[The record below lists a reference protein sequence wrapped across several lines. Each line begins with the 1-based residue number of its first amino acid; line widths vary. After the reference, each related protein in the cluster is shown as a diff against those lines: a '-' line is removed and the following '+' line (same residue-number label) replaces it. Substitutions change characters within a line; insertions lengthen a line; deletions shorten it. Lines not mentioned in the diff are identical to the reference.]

1 MIDVWNSLTQEQR
14 RWVGEAAR
22 LRLNARTYKPFNP
35 DDEFRRPDTRHTDAD
50 GSMWAA
56 QHVLRGTGIDTVTL
70 VEWVARYLPLH
81 DGDGHYHDLTPD
93 TPWVCPIDGTT
104 VDGADEACG
113 ECVRRDA
120 AARQHVKRM
129 ERIQLRAR
137 DEGLECTHGTGR
149 ALTVDAYAL
158 EGLLDEVDLLRANA
172 TDYQDAIAALQEGT
186 T

>member
-35 DDEFRRPDTRHTDAD
+35 DDEFRRPDTRRSDAD
-50 GSMWAA
+50 HAMWAA
-56 QHVLRGTGIDTVTL
+56 AQATGLHGQTFDL
-70 VEWVARYLPLH
+70 VDALVRYVPLH
-81 DGDGHYHDLTPD
+81 DGDGHYPDLTPD
-93 TPWVCPIDGTT
+93 TPWRCD
-104 VDGADEACG
+104 VDGSRNVGESCT

-120 AARQHVKRM
+120 EARQHVKRM
-129 ERIQLRAR
+129 GRIQLRAR
-137 DEGLECTHGTGR
+137 DEGLECTHGTPR

-172 TDYQDAIAALQEGT
+172 TDYQDAIAANEREEST